1 MLFCFE
7 VMVSHSLLL
16 FKESLTSEA
25 LSSIENSAGRTL
37 KRARVMPSR
46 LELGYREI

>member
-1 MLFCFE
+1 MLFCFA

-25 LSSIENSAGRTL
+25 LSSVSEFSRVTLSKGNSYAITT
-37 KRARVMPSR
+37 
-46 LELGYREI
+46 